1 MILPYIVDD
10 GHTAESNPLSLT
22 SSSSSSYF
30 PRADTSPRSFPQ
42 FISSQRIADIIDFE
56 SMLNPKNRQFDIE
69 VEAEVEEDDTDTEIT
84 GKTTRTILPKSTTLI
99 LQLNEVKTAVTSDT
113 TFGFRP
119 DRHFNRNN
127 VQNLA
132 ILASDPAETY
142 GLAVLS
148 VNTASGVVRGVQRG
162 RSGLT
167 RPISQYSVNEGSVRA
182 GSNGRLKM
190 GRSVEPS
197 MDRNFTC
204 GVEHKEHDHHT
215 HVHDPLSN
223 LFDRRSSR
231 TTTTEKSA
239 IDLPYQFQ
247 INIVID
253 VDEEFI
259 QLQGG
264 PANAVEYV
272 NFLVSAA
279 NVITEHELDVHC
291 ELKRIP
297 SAMQVFLPRT
307 YYLTCRSFFS
317 Q

>member
-10 GHTAESNPLSLT
+10 GHTAESTPLSLT

-30 PRADTSPRSFPQ
+30 PRADTSPRSFLQ

-69 VEAEVEEDDTDTEIT
+69 VEAEVEEDDTDTDIT
-84 GKTTRTILPKSTTLI
+84 GKTTRTILPKSTTLL

-119 DRHFNRNN
+119 DRQFNRNN

-204 GVEHKEHDHHT
+204 GVEHKEHDHDT